1 MTRIG
6 HVAVTESGRRRAG
19 RLTERLGGDL
29 LPGTA
34 AESMRAG
41 WADYDALVCHLAV
54 GAATRLVAPMLDDK
68 RHDPAVLCVDEA
80 GRFVVP
86 LLGGHA
92 GGANTLAADVA
103 DVLGATAVITTAT
116 DATGLPGLDDLG
128 WPCTGDVAAVTRAVL
143 DGETVALR
151 AEHTW
156 PLPALPPNV
165 VTDTRAAGA
174 AGAAGAPGSARTP
187 AATIAVSD
195 RVEADPSGALD
206 PRPPGVVLRPPSL
219 VVGVGASRGAPADEV
234 RALVADALTRA
245 GISRDSVT
253 AVATV
258 DLKADEQALLDL
270 AGDLGVPLTT
280 FPATDLAAQPVPNPS
295 SRVDAEVGTPSVAEA
310 AVLAAGADLLV
321 EKTKSAH
328 ATVAVGRLRPRGRLG
343 IVGIGPGARDLLT
356 PRGRA
361 AIQRSSVVVGLDQYV
376 EQVRDLLRPGTR
388 VLSSGLGAE
397 EERARTALDQARLG
411 HAVALVCSGD
421 PGLYAMAS
429 PTLGLGAEGV
439 DVEVVPGVTAALA
452 AAALVGAPLGHDH
465 ALVSLS
471 DLHTPWPAIER
482 RLQAVA
488 DADLVVALYNPRS
501 RQRTWQLP
509 EALGILA
516 AHRPAGTPAAVVT
529 DASRESEEVLVT
541 TLSELDPDTVTMRS
555 VVLVGAS
562 STQVVDGHVVTPR
575 GYRWLG

>member
-1 MTRIG
+1 MTRVA
-6 HVAVTESGRRRAG
+6 HVALTEAG
-19 RLTERLGGDL
+19 RGHARRVSGRLGGDL

-34 AESMRAG
+34 AEALRAG
-41 WADYDALVCHLAV
+41 WEEYDALVCHLAV
-54 GAATRLVAPMLDDK
+54 GAVTRLVAPLLDGK
-68 RHDPAVLCVDEA
+68 RRDPAVVCVDEA

-92 GGANTLAADVA
+92 AGANHLAEQVA
-103 DVLGATAVITTAT
+103 DVLGARAVVTTAT

-128 WPCTGDVAAVTRAVL
+128 WPCAGDVAAVTRAIL
-143 DGETVALR
+143 DGEPVGLR
-151 AEHTW
+151 SDAIW

-165 VTDTRAAGA
+165 VGDAE
-174 AGAAGAPGSARTP
+174 SP
-187 AATIAVSD
+187 AATIGVSD
-195 RVEADPSGALD
+195 RVTPAASGT
-206 PRPPGVVLRPPSL
+206 PQPPTVLLRPPSL
-219 VVGVGASRGAPADEV
+219 VVGVGASRGAPIEEV
-234 RALVADALTRA
+234 RELVAEGLARA
-245 GISRDSVT
+245 GLARDSVT
-253 AVATV
+253 ALVTV
-258 DLKADEQALLDL
+258 DLKASERALLGL
-270 AGDLGVPLTT
+270 ADELGVPLRT
-280 FPATDLAAQPVPNPS
+280 FRATELAAQPVPNPS
-295 SRVDAEVGTPSVAEA
+295 RTVDAEVGTPSVAEA

-321 EKTKSAH
+321 EKTRAAH
-328 ATVAVGRLRPRGRLG
+328 ATVAVGRLRPRGRLS

-356 PRGRA
+356 PRARA
-361 AIQRSSVVVGLDQYV
+361 AIRRSSVVVGLDQYV
-376 EQVRDLLRPGTR
+376 EQVCDLLRPGTR

-397 EERARTALDQARLG
+397 EERAQTALTQARLG

-421 PGLYAMAS
+421 AGLYAMAS
-429 PTLGLGAEGV
+429 PTLELGTGGV

-488 DADLVVALYNPRS
+488 EADLVVALYNPRS

-509 EALGILA
+509 TALGILG
-516 AHRPAGTPAAVVT
+516 AHRPAGTPVAVVT
-529 DASRESEEVLVT
+529 DATRETEQVQVT
-541 TLSELDPDTVTMRS
+541 TLAELDPDSVTMRS

-562 STQVVDGHVVTPR
+562 TTQLADGHVVTPR

>member
-6 HVAVTESGRRRAG
+6 HVAVTEAGRRRAE
-19 RLTERLGGDL
+19 RLTERLGGESL
-29 LPGTA
+29 AGTA
-34 AESMRAG
+34 AESLRAG
-41 WADYDALVCHLAV
+41 WAEYDALVCHLAV
-54 GAATRLVAPMLDDK
+54 GAAARLVAPLLEDK
-68 RHDPAVLCVDEA
+68 RHDPAVVCVDEA

-92 GGANTLAADVA
+92 GGANTLAAAVA

-128 WPCTGDVAAVTRAVL
+128 WPCTGDVAAVTRALL
-143 DGETVALR
+143 DGEPVALR
-151 AEHTW
+151 AERTW

-165 VTDTRAAGA
+165 VTDTGDAGA
-174 AGAAGAPGSARTP
+174 ASACTG
-187 AATIAVSD
+187 AATIAVTDLVETSPAGPASPSD
-195 RVEADPSGALD
+195 ALG
-206 PRPPGVVLRPPSL
+206 PHTVVLRPPSL

-245 GISRDSVT
+245 GLARDSVT

-258 DLKADEQALLDL
+258 DLKSDERALLDL
-270 AGDLGVPLTT
+270 AGDHRVPLTT
-280 FPATDLAAQPVPNPS
+280 FPATELAAQPVPNPS
-295 SRVDAEVGTPSVAEA
+295 CTVDAEVGTPSVAEA

-321 EKTKSAH
+321 EKTRSAH
-328 ATVAVGRLRPRGRLG
+328 ATVAVGRLRPRGRLS

-356 PRGRA
+356 PRARA
-361 AIQRSSVVVGLDQYV
+361 AIRRCSVVVGLDQYV

-388 VLSSGLGAE
+388 VLSTGLGAE
-397 EERARTALDQARLG
+397 EDRARTALDQARLG

-421 PGLYAMAS
+421 AGLYAMAS
-429 PTLGLGAEGV
+429 PTLELGAQGV
-439 DVEVVPGVTAALA
+439 EVEVVPGVTAALA

-482 RLQAVA
+482 RLRAVA
-488 DADLVVALYNPRS
+488 EADLVVALYNPRS
-501 RQRTWQLP
+501 RRRTWQLP
-509 EALGILA
+509 EALGILG
-516 AHRPAGTPAAVVT
+516 AHRPAGTPVAVVT
-529 DASRESEEVLVT
+529 DAARESEEVLVT

-562 STQVVDGHVVTPR
+562 GTQVVDGHVVTPR

>member
-6 HVAVTESGRRRAG
+6 HVAVTEAGRRRAE
-19 RLTERLGGDL
+19 RLAQRLGGDL

-34 AESMRAG
+34 AESLRAG
-41 WADYDALVCHLAV
+41 WADYDALVCHLAL
-54 GAATRLVAPMLDDK
+54 GAATRLVAPLLEDK
-68 RHDPAVLCVDEA
+68 RHDPAVVCVDEA
-80 GRFVVP
+80 GRFAVA

-92 GGANTLAADVA
+92 GGANTLAAEVA
-103 DVLGATAVITTAT
+103 DALAATAVITTAT
-116 DATGLPGLDDLG
+116 DATGVPALDDLG
-128 WPCTGDVAAVTRAVL
+128 WPCTGDIAAVTRAVL
-143 DGETVALR
+143 DGEAVALR
-151 AEHTW
+151 ADQAW

-165 VTDTRAAGA
+165 VTDIGA
-174 AGAAGAPGSARTP
+174 AGSAGTP
-187 AATIAVSD
+187 AATIVVTD
-195 RVEADPSGALD
+195 VVEPTPSHD
-206 PRPPGVVLRPPSL
+206 NSTRPPAVVLRPPSL

-245 GISRDSVT
+245 GVARDSVT

-258 DLKADEQALLDL
+258 DLKADERALLDL

-280 FPATDLAAQPVPNPS
+280 FPATELAAQPAPNPS
-295 SRVDAEVGTPSVAEA
+295 STVDAEVGTPSVAEA
-310 AVLAAGADLLV
+310 AVLGTGADLLV

-328 ATVAVGRLRPRGRLG
+328 ATVAVGRLRPRGRLS
-343 IVGIGPGARDLLT
+343 IVGIGPGARDLVT
-356 PRGRA
+356 PRARA
-361 AIQRSSVVVGLDQYV
+361 AIRRSSVVVGLDQYV
-376 EQVRDLLRPGTR
+376 GQVRDLLRPGTR
-388 VLSSGLGAE
+388 LLASGLGAE

-421 PGLYAMAS
+421 AGLYAMAS
-429 PTLGLGAEGV
+429 PTLELGAEGV

-471 DLHTPWPAIER
+471 DLHTPWPAIEG

-488 DADLVVALYNPRS
+488 EADLVVALYNPRS
-501 RQRTWQLP
+501 RRRTWQLP
-509 EALGILA
+509 KALGILG
-516 AHRPAGTPAAVVT
+516 AHRPSGTPAVVVT
-529 DASRESEEVLVT
+529 DATREPEQVLVT
-541 TLSELDPDTVTMRS
+541 TLAELDPDSVTMRS

-562 STQVVDGHVVTPR
+562 TTQVVDGHVVTPR